1 MEFKVL
7 RQSKKSRARLGILRT
22 AHGDIETPAFVPVA
36 TRATVKTLTSEEAQ
50 EAGSQLLIANTYHM
64 HFLPGEERI
73 KKSGGLHKFM
83 NWDQPLMTDS
93 GGFQAFSLGF
103 GTDHGVGKVLKER
116 LEKTAIAVNDQPEK
130 LRITMDGIYFRSIV
144 DGRKLFM
151 GPNESITIQE
161 ALGADIM
168 FAFDECTSP
177 LASHEYVKDSLER
190 THRWAKAS
198 LAARRTKQA
207 LYGITQGSHFKDLRE
222 AGARYINSLGFD
234 GFGIGGDFGA
244 DKKMMQKVLDWTLP
258 LLDDRMP
265 RHFLGIGHLADME
278 PIVKGGADTF
288 DCTVPTHY
296 ARRGVAFTSAGRLNL
311 KKQSFLADT
320 SQLDKRCG
328 CKVCATYRKNYICH
342 LFRAHEITGM
352 RLLTYHNLFYFNN
365 YVAELRVKIR
375 RGQL

>member
-1 MEFKVL
+1 
-7 RQSKKSRARLGILRT
+7 
-22 AHGDIETPAFVPVA
+22 
-36 TRATVKTLTSEEAQ
+36 
-50 EAGSQLLIANTYHM
+50 
-64 HFLPGEERI
+64 
-73 KKSGGLHKFM
+73 
-83 NWDQPLMTDS
+83 
-93 GGFQAFSLGF
+93 
-103 GTDHGVGKVLKER
+103 
-116 LEKTAIAVNDQPEK
+116 
-130 LRITMDGIYFRSIV
+130 
-144 DGRKLFM
+144 
-151 GPNESITIQE
+151 
-161 ALGADIM
+161 
-168 FAFDECTSP
+168 